1 MKNTLPETTQ
11 SVARQPETAPRHGG
25 ALSNLS
31 HSVVAR
37 LATRSAVL
45 LAVLTPAI
53 ATGCGEGADEEGK
66 PLPPS
71 SVEIPECQQPEN
83 LDAPAPCV
91 EPLEYLLEGKR
102 LTVNIDVPE
111 YDEFCLNPLKITVL
125 GDTWT
130 DKGDGTT
137 DLNPMQELE
146 GVKWVNEND
155 GNPKTPDD
163 FITAEVPPGSDL
175 TGFAI
180 LTEDARGEQCVSD
193 SVATSTAPLTNPGS
207 KPL

>member
-1 MKNTLPETTQ
+1 MNKTPETVQ
-11 SVARQPETAPRHGG
+11 STELQPATAPRHDG
-25 ALSNLS
+25 ALSNLKN
-31 HSVVAR
+31 SVTAR
-37 LATRSAVL
+37 LAVLIGALASAT
-45 LAVLTPAI
+45 AVTS
-53 ATGCGEGADEEGK
+53 CGQGEDEKGK
-66 PLPPS
+66 PLPPPPA
-71 SVEIPECQQPEN
+71 EIPECQQSEN
-83 LDAPAPCV
+83 LDAPAPCA
-91 EPLEYLLEGKR
+91 EPLEYLWEGNR
-102 LTVNIDVPE
+102 LTVNFDVPKYNE
-111 YDEFCLNPLKITVL
+111 LCLNPLKITVL

-146 GVKWVNEND
+146 GVKWVSESD

-207 KPL
+207 KPLQL